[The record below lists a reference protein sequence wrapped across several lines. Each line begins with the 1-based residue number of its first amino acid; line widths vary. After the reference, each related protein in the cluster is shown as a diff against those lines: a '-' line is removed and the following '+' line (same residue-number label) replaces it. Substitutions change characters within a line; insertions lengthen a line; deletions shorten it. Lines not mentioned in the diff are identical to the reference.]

1 MKIFL
6 QYETVIFIRGHGGRD
21 ILLAGFHT
29 SINQT
34 RNIKRQLNFDE
45 TYQLLLP
52 RIACF
57 SNTEVHSGLRRSI
70 SQNFY
75 GNLVK
80 FNQALGNSRS
90 LPHQPRHETLSGNEC
105 RETAGIIPSFLFR
118 PDRSSEVLKLECHS
132 SRMCHSCKHDRA
144 YYTCSRTRIVAIP
157 SLYSNATLPTFDYVS
172 PRYGRLAK

>member
-1 MKIFL
+1 MFVL
-6 QYETVIFIRGHGGRD
+6 GHGGRD
-21 ILLAGFHT
+21 IPLAGFHT
-29 SINQT
+29 INQT

-52 RIACF
+52 PNRVFLRC
-57 SNTEVHSGLRRSI
+57 TEVHSGLRRSI

-105 RETAGIIPSFLFR
+105 RETADIIPSFLFR
-118 PDRSSEVLKLECHS
+118 PDRSSEVFKLECHS

-157 SLYSNATLPTFDYVS
+157 SLYSNATLPTFDHVS
-172 PRYGRLAK
+172 PRYGHLAK